1 MCNTVKDTLRQADK
15 EKALA
20 ALRKVNLTKREWKI
34 LCYKYFDGYTLEE
47 IAEIMCMSRDNVC
60 KVKRNAEK
68 KCGEV
73 F

>member
-1 MCNTVKDTLRQADK
+1 MRNTVKETLMQADK

-20 ALRKVNLTKREWKI
+20 ALRKVNLTKREWNI

-47 IAEIMCMSRDNVC
+47 IAEIMAMSRENVC

-68 KCGEV
+68 KCEIM